1 MKIGILKE
9 GKNPPDKRV
18 PFSPEQC
25 SQILKSHP
33 NISMFIQPS
42 DNRCFSDL
50 EYLECGVNLEED
62 LSDCDVLMGVKE
74 VPIDMLIKEKIFFF
88 FSHTIK
94 KQPYNKKLL
103 QNIIK
108 NRIQL
113 IDYETL
119 LDVNGK
125 RIIGFG
131 RYAGIVGCYNTFLAY
146 GKKTKKYHLEFANL
160 LEDKTCLER
169 ELSKVLLPD
178 NLKIILTGTGRVSS
192 GVVEVLEF
200 LGIKKISK
208 KDFLNKEFNYPTYVQ
223 LNHMDYNE
231 RIDGYPSS
239 KQDFYNSPHQYRS
252 SILKYVLC
260 ADIFITGHY
269 FAPNSPIILSRSD
282 IRHKLF
288 KIKVVGD
295 ISCDINGPIGCTL
308 RPSTINDPIYGY
320 NPVNE
325 MEDDYNKDNVV
336 AVMAVDNLPCSLPK
350 DASIDFGRVFIN
362 KILDELLSNGPMI
375 SQATIA
381 VDGYLTDRFSYLSDY
396 IS

>member
-18 PFSPEQC
+18 PFSPKQC
-25 SQILKSHP
+25 SHILESYP
-33 NISMFIQPS
+33 GISIFIQPS

-50 EYLECGVNLEED
+50 EYLECGVTLEED
-62 LSDCDVLMGVKE
+62 LSNCDVLMGIKE
-74 VPIDMLIKEKIFFF
+74 VPIDMLIKEKIFLF

-125 RIIGFG
+125 RVIGFG

-160 LEDKTCLER
+160 LKDKTYLER
-169 ELSKVLLPD
+169 ELSKVVLPD

-192 GVVEVLEF
+192 GAVEVLEL
-200 LGIKKISK
+200 LGVKNISK

-223 LNHMDYNE
+223 LTPMDYND
-231 RIDGYPSS
+231 RIDGYSSS
-239 KQDFYNSPHQYRS
+239 KKDFYTSPHQYQS
-252 SILKYVLC
+252 SILKYALC
-260 ADIFITGHY
+260 ADILITGHY
-269 FAPNSPIILSRSD
+269 FAPNSPVILSRSD
-282 IRHKLF
+282 FRHELF

-308 RPSTINDPIYGY
+308 RPSTINNPIYGY

-325 MEDDYNKDNVV
+325 LEDDYTRDNII

-350 DASIDFGRVFIN
+350 DASVDFGQVFIS
-362 KILDELLSNGPMI
+362 KVLDQLHLNGSMI
-375 SQATIA
+375 SKATIA
-381 VDGYLTDRFSYLSDY
+381 IDGSLTDKFSYLSDY